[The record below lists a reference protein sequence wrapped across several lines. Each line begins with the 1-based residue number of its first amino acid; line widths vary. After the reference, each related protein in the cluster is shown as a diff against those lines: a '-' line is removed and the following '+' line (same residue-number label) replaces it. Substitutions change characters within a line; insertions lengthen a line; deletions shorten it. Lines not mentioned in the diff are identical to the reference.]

1 MAHGDQAARQPELRL
16 DDLVAELR
24 ARGLRVTTARLRV
37 LEQLAAAGDAHLST
51 DELAERVAATTPGVH
66 LSTIYRTCDALVDAG
81 ILAPAPLADGRS
93 SFHLAGDAHHH
104 AVCTR
109 CGATVSLPPEV
120 LEPLRRRLSRDHGF
134 EADPHHLTITGLCRR
149 CAR

>member
-51 DELAERVAATTPGVH
+51 DELAERVAAK
-66 LSTIYRTCDALVDAG
+66 I
-81 ILAPAPLADGRS
+81 GR
-93 SFHLAGDAHHH
+93 AH
-104 AVCTR
+104 V
-109 CGATVSLPPEV
+109 
-120 LEPLRRRLSRDHGF
+120 
-134 EADPHHLTITGLCRR
+134 
-149 CAR
+149 